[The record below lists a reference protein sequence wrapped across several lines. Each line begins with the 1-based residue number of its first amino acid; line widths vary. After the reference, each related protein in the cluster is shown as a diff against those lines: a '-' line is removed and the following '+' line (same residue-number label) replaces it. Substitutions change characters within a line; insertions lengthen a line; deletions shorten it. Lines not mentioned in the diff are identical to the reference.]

1 MDDLRLYTAK
11 EVAKLLGYNE
21 AYVRQLARARK
32 IGSVKVG
39 RFVRFKKEQIL
50 NFIEVKGE

>member
-1 MDDLRLYTAK
+1 MDELKLYTVK

-21 AYVRQLARARK
+21 AYVRQLARAGK

-50 NFIEVKGE
+50 DFIEVKGE